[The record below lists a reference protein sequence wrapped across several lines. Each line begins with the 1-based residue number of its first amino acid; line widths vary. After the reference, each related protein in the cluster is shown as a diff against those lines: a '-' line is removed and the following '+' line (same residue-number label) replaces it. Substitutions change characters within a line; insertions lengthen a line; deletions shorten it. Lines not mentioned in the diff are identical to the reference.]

1 MTDTATDDRT
11 MTKEETAG
19 IALLKRYAKNPD
31 GEEILRRFADSIQVA
46 NRFERKQWVPTA
58 RKMKGWTVNLR
69 TGQIYALTL
78 KRDEVQILLLPQMLG
93 AEERK
98 ALEEAQHHK
107 YEPKH
112 PPGSARYTLDLP
124 KARKLWGL
132 IENAHHAVLR
142 HRRHTSGAKAPEA
155 DALIDA
161 LRDELKLELPYPD
174 RGVVDSGGEDDA
186 PSNQGPSL
194 LEAYAARAEGRVILR
209 ALADSI
215 MAANAEGHARWGT
228 TVAKDYVALNVGRV
242 CGVRLHDDRVRILLM
257 PDTLEPDVRKAL
269 EEAMLHSWDRAAIPG
284 ARNYELHWPTA
295 ANMWE
300 RLHDAHHEALAS
312 ARQGRTMHN
321 KSHSDA
327 VIDSLNSILR
337 LELPY
342 PDYGGVKPPP
352 PSNGGRF
359 SDLLRKLNQEGLL
372 FSVETVA
379 NYVLA
384 LQTKRFAILTG
395 ISGTGKTRIAMTVAR
410 SFRARVRDRQA
421 ADPDTAAVAEDAFKM
436 TARPFHFNHKQ
447 LILPVAFVAEIDRFL
462 TPEGNS
468 NGGPIKVS
476 FPGGRSQLRF
486 WKDPKPDRSGTWLLF
501 AGAHDFRDWYFA
513 NLQPDQH
520 FYISPREGNQAGDHW
535 LEFSLPETEETER
548 DLDTYTVVPVRP
560 DWVDNRG
567 LLGYLN
573 PITGAYSTTPFLS
586 LLLEAQEEEK
596 RAGKEGRHPHPFFVV
611 LDEMNLAR
619 VEHYFSD
626 FLSALE
632 SGEPIPLHDSEEVEE
647 GETESES
654 GPAVP
659 RQLRV
664 PDNVF
669 FTGTVNVDET
679 TYMFSPKVLDRA
691 FTIEFDQVD
700 LKGYTDGKVPPE
712 SGGLDLG
719 TGAAL
724 ALIPYRNPKP
734 SDWRDFC
741 RLDGGRYGK
750 VLRKLHGV
758 LEEEHRH
765 FGYRVANEIARF
777 VNLAHAQSSG
787 DEAAVRTA
795 FDLALRQKVL
805 PKFHGTQQELEP
817 LLKRLFNFAVDGRD
831 GRRGDSEISLSD
843 WRPSRGGRLS
853 WAGKQMPTSGDSVP
867 AGTAE
872 AGDEP
877 ADGADGETED
887 STPTID
893 ADSVGTEADASE
905 GTTASAGVGP
915 KSRDPEF
922 PRTAA
927 KLWRMLKRLEQ
938 RGFTSFIE

>member
-186 PSNQGPSL
+186 PSNQGPPL
-194 LEAYAARAEGRVILR
+194 LEEHAASADVSVASPTTDDCLRLLTRREIPRGQIQLYR
-209 ALADSI
+209 ALL
-215 MAANAEGHARWGT
+215 AAGPEGAT
-228 TVAKDYVALNVGRV
+228 TSELIATMGR
-242 CGVRLHDDRVRILLM
+242 DDREDLYGVLGALGNRVNGTDGYGATHKPGNRMVL
-257 PDTLEPDVRKAL
+257 DV
-269 EEAMLHSWDRAAIPG
+269 EEAEDGHGMR
-284 ARNYELHWPTA
+284 Y
-295 ANMWE
+295 
-300 RLHDAHHEALAS
+300 RLKSVMRDALAVHAPS
-312 ARQGRTMHN
+312 WIPE
-321 KSHSDA
+321 D
-327 VIDSLNSILR
+327 LL
-337 LELPY
+337 
-342 PDYGGVKPPP
+342 PPP
-352 PSNGGRF
+352 PLANCGRF
-359 SDLLRKLNQEGLL
+359 SDLLRTLDEEGLL
-372 FSVETVA
+372 FSAETVA

-395 ISGTGKTRIAMTVAR
+395 ISGTGKTQIAMALAR
-410 SFRARVRDRQA
+410 SFPATIRDHA
-421 ADPDTAAVAEDAFKM
+421 ATEPENAAALEDATRM
-436 TARPFHFNHKQ
+436 IARPFHFKYRQ
-447 LILPVAFVAEIDRFL
+447 IVLPVAFVAEVDHML
-462 TPEGNS
+462 TPDSNS
-468 NGGPIKVS
+468 NGGHITVAYPDGHAK
-476 FPGGRSQLRF
+476 LRF
-486 WKDPKPDRSGTWLLF
+486 WRDPNPSRNVTWLMF
-501 AGAHDFRDWYFA
+501 AAAHDFRDWYFDS
-513 NLQPDQH
+513 LQSGDHYYIRPRESEQPDA
-520 FYISPREGNQAGDHW
+520 PRI
-535 LEFSLPETEETER
+535 EFQMAETTVEER
-548 DLDTYTVVPVRP
+548 DLDNTIVVPVRP

-567 LLGYLN
+567 LMGYLN
-573 PITGAYSTTPFLS
+573 PITGTYAMTPFLS
-586 LLLEAQEEEK
+586 LLLEARDEER
-596 RAGKEGRHPHPFFVV
+596 RADKEGRDPHPFFVV

-647 GETESES
+647 GGTESES
-654 GPAVP
+654 GTVVP
-659 RQLRV
+659 RKLRV

-691 FTIEFDQVD
+691 FTIEFDLVD
-700 LKGYTDGKVPPE
+700 LAGYTEGVASE
-712 SGGLDLG
+712 SGELDLSAG
-719 TGAAL
+719 KDGAL
-724 ALIPYRNPKP
+724 RFTPYEKP
-734 SDWRDFC
+734 DRDDWLEFTNAH
-741 RLDGGRYGK
+741 GRYAGI
-750 VLRKLHGV
+750 LQSLHAV

-777 VNLAHAQSSG
+777 VNLAHAQSGG
-787 DEAAVRTA
+787 DAGTVRAA

-805 PKFHGTQQELEP
+805 PKFHGTQQELERI
-817 LLKRLFNFAVDGRD
+817 LRRLFNFAVTGKDGGPRQAD
-831 GRRGDSEISLSD
+831 VTLDD
-843 WRPSRGGRLS
+843 WRAARGRLS
-853 WAGKQMPTSGDSVP
+853 WAGEQKPTPGGAVP
-867 AGTAE
+867 AGTPGAS
-872 AGDEP
+872 
-877 ADGADGETED
+877 ADGPAASDDDGTED
-887 STPTID
+887 STTTAA
-893 ADSVGTEADASE
+893 ADSAGTEADASE
-905 GTTASAGVGP
+905 GTAASATAGSE
-915 KSRDPEF
+915 SRDPEF

-938 RGFTSFIE
+938 RGFTAFIE